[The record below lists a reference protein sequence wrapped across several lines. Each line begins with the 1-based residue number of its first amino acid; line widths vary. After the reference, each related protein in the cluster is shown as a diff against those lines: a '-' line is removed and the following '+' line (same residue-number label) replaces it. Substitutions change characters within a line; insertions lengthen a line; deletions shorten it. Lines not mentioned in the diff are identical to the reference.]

1 MNVDKT
7 CTVCRSGEETLP
19 HIFLHCEVAKHLWKS
34 LNWDTITTSSDN
46 QNWLDVVRHSNPLVP
61 SNIINWN
68 HLLSFLLWNIWIN
81 RNYNLENNTNNLI
94 SLPHIINQA
103 TEFHYLTERE
113 SNHEVRLSCN
123 TKWRKPQLGWL
134 LLSMK
139 EKDIVVRHSFRE
151 GNRIADRLAKEA
163 TSQTVLNKLVYFIRP
178 PPYVVARMLADR
190 DRGGS
195 MKLVLEA
202 LVEL

>member
-94 SLPHIINQA
+94 SLPRIINQES
-103 TEFHYLTERE
+103 EFYYLMERE
-113 SNHEVRLSCN
+113 SNHDLRLSCSTN
-123 TKWRKPQLGWL
+123 WRKPPLGWYKL
-134 LLSMK
+134 NLDGAHNKAKSR
-139 EKDIVVRHSFRE
+139 IGGVVRDHNDHWILGF
-151 GNRIADRLAKEA
+151 N
-163 TSQTVLNKLVYFIRP
+163 IR
-178 PPYVVARMLADR
+178 VHAA
-190 DRGGS
+190 S
-195 MKLVLEA
+195 CTHA
-202 LVEL
+202 ELMAFEQSLKFAIERNLLPMEIESDSI